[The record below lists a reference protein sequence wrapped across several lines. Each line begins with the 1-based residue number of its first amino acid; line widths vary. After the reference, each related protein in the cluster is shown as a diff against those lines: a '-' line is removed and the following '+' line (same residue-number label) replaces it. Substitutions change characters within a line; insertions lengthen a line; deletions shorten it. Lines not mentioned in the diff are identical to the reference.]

1 MHFGLK
7 GLKGVEYF
15 RLPCRCS
22 APPRGGKPVVS
33 YPNEGSKAGIGNFN
47 LSLLRDLSARG
58 VHLLSECQPGSFVL
72 NHKLGLTFPQRA
84 LTPEHHTRT
93 HTAKIDLILQ
103 LKVSVIASNNFVEKI
118 FFGICSH

>member
-33 YPNEGSKAGIGNFN
+33 YPNEGSKARHRKLQPVPPERPKRPGG
-47 LSLLRDLSARG
+47 SPAVRMSARIFCIEPQ
-58 VHLLSECQPGSFVL
+58 V
-72 NHKLGLTFPQRA
+72 GLDIPAEGFD
-84 LTPEHHTRT
+84 TRT
-93 HTAKIDLILQ
+93 PH
-103 LKVSVIASNNFVEKI
+103 
-118 FFGICSH
+118 